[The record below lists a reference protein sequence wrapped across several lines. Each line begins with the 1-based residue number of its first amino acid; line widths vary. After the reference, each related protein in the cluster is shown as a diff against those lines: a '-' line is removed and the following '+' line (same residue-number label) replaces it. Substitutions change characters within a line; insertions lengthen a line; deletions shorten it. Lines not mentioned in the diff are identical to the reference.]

1 MELQLQQVR
10 LQPNNYASILP
21 VFIPEVLETAVEE
34 VEKTPIIFPATKQ
47 SRKPFIEANT
57 KETTMYHLKN
67 DCIVPTFKDNEVT
80 TSHNLFV
87 ESVWECVRKMFRNE
101 TISEPEIRVSHVI
114 KGRTPEAIHK
124 SVNELTDK
132 DKTIYYERMMFCIE
146 VPSITENICGN
157 KLNLTIGGVRSY
169 NMENLYSRKTFERF
183 KVFIGFK
190 NMVCCNMCISTDGLM
205 EEIKVIN
212 TSDLITKVIEL
223 LVSYNAKKH
232 LELMRSFQNYSLSES
247 QFAQFL
253 GKSRLYQCLLNGNRK
268 QFPQFLMTDT
278 QINLV
283 ARSYYLDEDFG
294 ISRVGE
300 DLSMW
305 RLYNLLTSANKSSY
319 IDNFSE
325 RALNATNISE
335 GIVKALNG
343 DNQYKWFIE

>member
-1 MELQLQQVR
+1 
-10 LQPNNYASILP
+10 
-21 VFIPEVLETAVEE
+21 
-34 VEKTPIIFPATKQ
+34 
-47 SRKPFIEANT
+47 
-57 KETTMYHLKN
+57 
-67 DCIVPTFKDNEVT
+67 
-80 TSHNLFV
+80 
-87 ESVWECVRKMFRNE
+87 
-101 TISEPEIRVSHVI
+101 
-114 KGRTPEAIHK
+114 
-124 SVNELTDK
+124 
-132 DKTIYYERMMFCIE
+132 